1 MSRKSKLLN
10 QEAVNWLDD
19 WADLREPTPC
29 LLHMSCAH
37 MQYSRE
43 GEDHLYRRNTFAE
56 LYPDHQVLRDL
67 ELQQL
72 VEDLRQTSVEQ
83 GRSTPLPQPEM
94 AALPDLFQMLDQCTG
109 NVWLDVGEISLV
121 EGGGYP
127 EWSRENIE
135 WLAGEWRRARPVFD
149 GVLFLLNW
157 KTRVPRPLRKS
168 FRPSATL

>member
-1 MSRKSKLLN
+1 
-10 QEAVNWLDD
+10 V
-19 WADLREPTPC
+19 
-29 LLHMSCAH
+29 H
-37 MQYSRE
+37 
-43 GEDHLYRRNTFAE
+43 
-56 LYPDHQVLRDL
+56 
-67 ELQQL
+67 
-72 VEDLRQTSVEQ
+72 RQRLA
-83 GRSTPLPQPEM
+83 GR
-94 AALPDLFQMLDQCTG
+94 
-109 NVWLDVGEISLV
+109 GEISLV